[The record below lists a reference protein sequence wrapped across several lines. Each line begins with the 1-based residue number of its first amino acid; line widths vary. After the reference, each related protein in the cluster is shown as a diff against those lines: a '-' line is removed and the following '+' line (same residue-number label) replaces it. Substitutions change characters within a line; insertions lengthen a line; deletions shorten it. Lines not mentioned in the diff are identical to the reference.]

1 MLTTIIPIYLKKVI
15 QQTNDELQKTRD
27 YYNFEIRLHK
37 QTKVSELLN
46 VYSPDGLL
54 VNK

>member
-27 YYNFEIRLHK
+27 YYNFEKEHIILK
-37 QTKVSELLN
+37 IN
-46 VYSPDGLL
+46 G
-54 VNK
+54 